1 GGRRF
6 NDHIGGALPSVV
18 AFEAGDLVNWGAS
31 NADLNRNFVSGALG
45 FRIRATE
52 SIDLGFAWE
61 MPLTDVNQGLM
72 EDRFTVDMVI
82 RFWSFT
88 LHLGR
93 FASPR
98 KRPPA
103 RGRFMC
109 TIESAS
115 GGHAGSDADAV
126 NRGSGTP

>member
-1 GGRRF
+1 MSYKVTDWFRPLAEISWFNVVDEGDGGRRF

-82 RFWSFT
+82 RF
-88 LHLGR
+88 
-93 FASPR
+93 
-98 KRPPA
+98 
-103 RGRFMC
+103 
-109 TIESAS
+109 
-115 GGHAGSDADAV
+115 
-126 NRGSGTP
+126 